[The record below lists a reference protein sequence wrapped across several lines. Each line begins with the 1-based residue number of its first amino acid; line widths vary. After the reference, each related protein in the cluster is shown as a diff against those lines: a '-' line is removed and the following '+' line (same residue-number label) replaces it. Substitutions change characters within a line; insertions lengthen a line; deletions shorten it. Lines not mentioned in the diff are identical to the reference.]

1 MGHVQMIIR
10 RSQMTIG
17 RSFSTEITPLMRI
30 GKALTIIPE
39 EYKAFFNKTS
49 PAKEFYSPNLK
60 FILHLDSTA
69 VADPQSDKVL
79 QLTGR
84 EEIFSILNRMKML
97 MKWGHFYWRL
107 SDLSALKL
115 DPIRVVRPPS
125 ASASETRVEMKI
137 YWQLKIEGRSVV
149 FIDGKE
155 RKMSLKSFIQVQLQR
170 FRLLDSAGAASNT
183 NIILYSGIT
192 RYVFDTQS
200 GLCTEMHVERIEP
213 KISGID
219 WKWRMS
225 KVKFSEA

>member
-10 RSQMTIG
+10 SQVIIR
-17 RSFSTEITPLMRI
+17 RSFSTEITPLIRI
-30 GKALTIIPE
+30 GKAVTSISE
-39 EYKAFFNKTS
+39 EYKSFFNKPPPS
-49 PAKEFYSPNLK
+49 KEFYSPNLK

-69 VADPQSDKVL
+69 VADPQNDKVL
-79 QLTGR
+79 QLNGR
-84 EEIFSILNRMKML
+84 EEIFSILERMKML

-125 ASASETRVEMKI
+125 ASASEPRVEMKI

-155 RKMSLKSFIQVQLQR
+155 REMSMKSLIQVQLQR
-170 FRLLDSAGAASNT
+170 FRLLDSAASASNT
-183 NIILYSGIT
+183 NTILYSGIT

-200 GLCTEMHVERIEP
+200 GVCTEMHVERVEP